1 MAESKAQRE
10 AREAEDTRRQEDPAL
25 MVPAHREGLVDFVKE
40 HGITDPATQ
49 VGPQGESF
57 YAAHLTGSGT
67 ILPDGTYGPPLPDP
81 NVLAATDPDLAPGTE
96 VRTTDLDFPDGL
108 PEDDETRRTA
118 AAQSGESVRNQPTGG
133 QKKSTTEK

>member
-1 MAESKAQRE
+1 MENMAESKAERE
-10 AREAEDTRRQEDPAL
+10 RKAREAEENAAKDPAL

-57 YAAHLTGSGT
+57 YAPHLTGSGT

-81 NVLAATDPDLAPGTE
+81 NVLAQEDPALAPDVPE
-96 VRTTDLDFPDGL
+96 RTTELDFPEGL
-108 PEDDETRRTA
+108 SANDETRRTA
-118 AAQSGESVRNQPTGG
+118 EARSGEEVRNKPAS
-133 QKKSTTEK
+133 K

>member
-1 MAESKAQRE
+1 MAESKAQRASK
-10 AREAEDTRRQEDPAL
+10 ARETEDQDQGQAPKDPAL

-57 YAAHLTGSGT
+57 YAPHLTGSGT

-81 NVLAATDPDLAPGTE
+81 NVLAAKDPKLAPAVPE
-96 VRTTDLDFPDGL
+96 RTTDLDFPEGL
-108 PEDDETRRTA
+108 PADDETRRTA
-118 AAQSGESVRNQPTGG
+118 ETQSGESVRNKPA
-133 QKKSTTEK
+133 SE

>member
-1 MAESKAQRE
+1 MAETKAQRE
-10 AREAEDTRRQEDPAL
+10 AREAEERRASDPAL
-25 MVPAHREGLVDFVKE
+25 MVPSHREHLVEYVEE

-81 NVLAATDPDLAPGTE
+81 NVLAQEEDPQ
-96 VRTTDLDFPDGL
+96 RTTDLEFPEGL
-108 PEDDETRRTA
+108 PADDETRKTA
-118 AAQSGESVRNQPTGG
+118 ENQSGADVRNKPA
-133 QKKSTTEK
+133 S